1 MKLEEKIAALE
12 SMPAEV
18 QKSQWIE
25 SLLPPLKQLQKTQP
39 GMPYID
45 IKGKDVNGQ
54 PIALSDFIGK
64 GNYVFIDMWSSWCVP
79 CKQEIPHIAEAYR
92 ELKDKGLTVV
102 GIFVWDDF
110 EKLPPSVKELNI
122 TWPQIAAETPVRSDY
137 GVNGIPEM
145 ILFAPDGTIVER
157 GPNLRGKDMTQKL
170 KEYMK
175 IK

>member
-1 MKLEEKIAALE
+1 M
-12 SMPAEV
+12 
-18 QKSQWIE
+18 
-25 SLLPPLKQLQKTQP
+25 
-39 GMPYID
+39 
-45 IKGKDVNGQ
+45 
-54 PIALSDFIGK
+54 
-64 GNYVFIDMWSSWCVP
+64 
-79 CKQEIPHIAEAYR
+79 
-92 ELKDKGLTVV
+92 KDKGLTVV

-157 GPNLRGKDMTQKL
+157 GLNLRGKDMTQKL